1 MISMP
6 INYLLRNQRWRIGYD
21 RAVKPI
27 GVFRCLILSLILIGG
42 SVSIAVA
49 QVEDTTR
56 IERKVPEE
64 IRSNRYNSIITTP
77 YNADLFPSGLNQY
90 RLNDQG
96 TSYGFYRRLNHQG
109 TREFMFSEDSRY
121 YPYGPEWEREL
132 NEQLMAIV
140 QATFKEQS
148 GILKAL
154 SRIAPFLG
162 FGFFER
168 YELPPPPRI
177 EDPDR
182 VPVEN

>member
-1 MISMP
+1 MRYYYRLFAGWIQNWLTSFKVKYPAKVCLKLLTMAMFLLY
-6 INYLLRNQRWRIGYD
+6 INVPM
-21 RAVKPI
+21 AE
-27 GVFRCLILSLILIGG
+27 
-42 SVSIAVA
+42 A

-56 IERKVPEE
+56 VERKIPEQIE
-64 IRSNRYNSIITTP
+64 SNRYNNIIRAP
-77 YNADLFPSGLNQY
+77 YNMNIFSPGLNQY

-96 TSYGFYRRLNHQG
+96 TSYGFYRRLNNQG

-132 NEQLMAIV
+132 NEQLMAIL

-154 SRIAPFLG
+154 ARIAPFLG
-162 FGFFER
+162 FGFYER

-182 VPVEN
+182 VPAEN